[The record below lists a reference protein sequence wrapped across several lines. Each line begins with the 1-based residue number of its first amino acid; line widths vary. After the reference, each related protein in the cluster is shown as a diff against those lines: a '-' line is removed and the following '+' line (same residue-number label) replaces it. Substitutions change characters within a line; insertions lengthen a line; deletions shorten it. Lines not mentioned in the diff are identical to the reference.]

1 MNRKMNLIMEL
12 QKMVIAASV
21 LYWRRYRKM
30 VQTWPVGFYY
40 LNHFQNDDELRYA
53 LQILY

>member
-21 LYWRRYRKM
+21 LHWRRYRKM

-40 LNHFQNDDELRYA
+40 LNHFQNGDELRYA